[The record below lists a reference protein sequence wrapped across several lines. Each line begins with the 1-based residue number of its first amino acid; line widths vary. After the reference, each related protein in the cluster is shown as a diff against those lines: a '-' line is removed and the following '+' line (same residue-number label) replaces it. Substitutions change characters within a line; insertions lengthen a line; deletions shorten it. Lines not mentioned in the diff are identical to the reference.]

1 MNWRF
6 SSAKSTKVC
15 CTGKFL
21 GLTPIL
27 PRTNIHSCAIW
38 SGPKKKLFR
47 LLAAVEI
54 SGGSTTVRK
63 LFLLALTTF
72 VSAIGFQPLTHAQDF
87 YKDKTLTI
95 VVGYSP
101 GGSFDLYAR
110 VLARYIG
117 RYLPG
122 NPTRIVE
129 NMTGAGGLIAAN
141 YLYNRVKPDS
151 LTIGAW
157 ASPLVLQHIMGNEAA
172 QFDGRKFGYLG
183 IPSPYDTVCTFNQ
196 QSGITKMDDWI
207 NAKRPQ
213 KISTIGPGTSTSDIP
228 KLLKAALNL
237 PMDVI
242 DGYKGGADARLAV
255 ESGEVDGYCG
265 SWGTVETVWRSAYE
279 SKKIVP
285 VLQASLKS
293 HPKYK
298 QIPLAI
304 SYAKTEEAREL
315 LRVADNVH
323 VVQFPFSVPP
333 GMAKD
338 RLELLQR
345 AFIRTLKDP
354 ELIAEAKKS
363 QLDIDPVDG
372 PTITKTLTSLYDLKP
387 ATVAQLKDILLPQK
401 K

>member
-1 MNWRF
+1 MQKN
-6 SSAKSTKVC
+6 
-15 CTGKFL
+15 L
-21 GLTPIL
+21 
-27 PRTNIHSCAIW
+27 
-38 SGPKKKLFR
+38 R
-47 LLAAVEI
+47 LLTLAVTI
-54 SGGSTTVRK
+54 VICGQWPVD
-63 LFLLALTTF
+63 
-72 VSAIGFQPLTHAQDF
+72 AQE

-95 VVGYSP
+95 IVGYSP

-129 NMTGAGGLIAAN
+129 NMTGAGGIIAAN
-141 YLYNRVKPDS
+141 HLYNRVKPDGF
-151 LTIGAW
+151 TIGAW
-157 ASPLVLQHIMGNEAA
+157 ASPLVLQQIMGNEAA
-172 QFDGRKFGYLG
+172 QFDGRRFVYLG
-183 IPSPYDTVCTFNQ
+183 IPSEYDTVCTFNQ
-196 QSGITKMDDWI
+196 QSGIAKMDDWI

-228 KLLKAALNL
+228 KLLRAALNL

-285 VLQASLKS
+285 VLQVARKS
-293 HPKYK
+293 QPKYK
-298 QIPLAI
+298 NIPLAI

-315 LRVADNVH
+315 LKIADDVH
-323 VVQFPFSVPP
+323 VAQFPFSVPP

-345 AFIRTLKDP
+345 AFIRTFKDAD
-354 ELIAEAKKS
+354 LVAEAKRS
-363 QLDIDPVDG
+363 QLDVEPVDG
-372 PTITKTLTSLYDLKP
+372 PTITKTLSGLYDLKP
-387 ATVAQLKDILLPQK
+387 ATVARLKDILLPK
-401 K
+401 RK

>member
-1 MNWRF
+1 MQTYLR
-6 SSAKSTKVC
+6 
-15 CTGKFL
+15 
-21 GLTPIL
+21 
-27 PRTNIHSCAIW
+27 R
-38 SGPKKKLFR
+38 
-47 LLAAVEI
+47 
-54 SGGSTTVRK
+54 
-63 LFLLALTTF
+63 LALVVVLV
-72 VSAIGFQPLTHAQDF
+72 VSSQWAAGAQD

-95 VVGYSP
+95 IVGYSP

-110 VLARYIG
+110 VIARHIG

-129 NMTGAGGLIAAN
+129 NMTGAGGIIAAN
-141 YLYNRVKPDS
+141 HLYNRVKPDG

-157 ASPLVLQHIMGNEAA
+157 ASPLVLQHVMGNEAA

-265 SWGTVETVWRSAYE
+265 SWGTVETVWRSAYA

-293 HPKYK
+293 LPKYK

-315 LRVADNVH
+315 LTVADNVH
-323 VVQFPFSVPP
+323 GAQFPFSVPP
-333 GMAKD
+333 GMEKA

-345 AFIRTLKDP
+345 AFMQTLKDS
-354 ELIAEAKKS
+354 ELRAEAKKS
-363 QLDIDPVDG
+363 ELDVDPVDG
-372 PTITKTLTSLYDLKP
+372 PTISKTLTGLYDLKP
-387 ATVAQLKDILLPQK
+387 ATVARLKDILLPK
-401 K
+401 RK

>member
-1 MNWRF
+1 MLN
-6 SSAKSTKVC
+6 
-15 CTGKFL
+15 
-21 GLTPIL
+21 
-27 PRTNIHSCAIW
+27 
-38 SGPKKKLFR
+38 
-47 LLAAVEI
+47 
-54 SGGSTTVRK
+54 
-63 LFLLALTTF
+63 LLALA
-72 VSAIGFQPLTHAQDF
+72 VIPIVLAISYQPSAQAQDF
-87 YKDKTLTI
+87 YKDKTVTI
-95 VVGYSP
+95 IVGYSP

-110 VLARYIG
+110 VIARYLG

-129 NMTGAGGLIAAN
+129 NMTGAGGIIAAN
-141 YLYNRVKPDS
+141 HLYNRVKPDG

-157 ASPLVLQHIMGNEAA
+157 ASPLVLQQIMGNEAA

-196 QSGITKMDDWI
+196 KSGIFKMEDWF
-207 NAKRPQ
+207 NSKRPQ
-213 KISTIGPGTSTSDIP
+213 KIAAIGPGTSTSDIP

-237 PMDVI
+237 PIDVI

-265 SWGTVETVWRSAYE
+265 SWGTVETVWRGAFE
-279 SKKIVP
+279 SKKIHA

-293 HPKYK
+293 QPKYK

-304 SYAKTEEAREL
+304 SYAKTDEAREL
-315 LRVADNVH
+315 LRVADNAH

-345 AFIRTLKDP
+345 AFIQALKDP
-354 ELIAEAKKS
+354 GLAAEAKKS
-363 QLDIDPVDG
+363 QLDIAPVDG
-372 PTITKTLTSLYDLKP
+372 PTVTKTILALYDLKP
-387 ATVAQLKDILLPQK
+387 TTVAKLKEILLPK

>member
-1 MNWRF
+1 MGRLTILF
-6 SSAKSTKVC
+6 VLVLVSTVLIVC
-15 CTGKFL
+15 
-21 GLTPIL
+21 TP
-27 PRTNIHSCAIW
+27 
-38 SGPKKKLFR
+38 
-47 LLAAVEI
+47 
-54 SGGSTTVRK
+54 
-63 LFLLALTTF
+63 
-72 VSAIGFQPLTHAQDF
+72 QPIQAQDF

-95 VVGYSP
+95 IVGYSP

-122 NPTRIVE
+122 NPTRVVE
-129 NMTGAGGLIAAN
+129 NMTGAGGMIAAN
-141 YLYNRVKPDS
+141 HLYNRVKPDG

-228 KLLKAALNL
+228 KLLKVALNL

-242 DGYKGGADARLAV
+242 EGYKGGADARLAV

-265 SWGTVETVWRSAYE
+265 SWGTVETVWRAAYE

-304 SYAKTEEAREL
+304 NYAKTDEARDL
-315 LRVADNVH
+315 LKVADNVH

-345 AFIRTLKDP
+345 AFIRALKDP
-354 ELIAEAKKS
+354 DLMAEATRA
-363 QLDIDPVDG
+363 QLDINPIDG
-372 PTITKTLTSLYDLKP
+372 PTITKTLASLYDLKP
-387 ATVAQLKDILLPQK
+387 ATLAQLKEILLPK
-401 K
+401 KR

>member
-1 MNWRF
+1 MRR
-6 SSAKSTKVC
+6 KST
-15 CTGKFL
+15 L
-21 GLTPIL
+21 LTLAVISTVL
-27 PRTNIHSCAIW
+27 AI
-38 SGPKKKLFR
+38 SHPP
-47 LLAAVEI
+47 
-54 SGGSTTVRK
+54 
-63 LFLLALTTF
+63 
-72 VSAIGFQPLTHAQDF
+72 SARGQDF

-95 VVGYSP
+95 IVGYSP

-122 NPTRIVE
+122 NPTRVVE

-141 YLYNRVKPDS
+141 HLYNRVKPDG

-157 ASPLVLQHIMGNEAA
+157 ASPLVLQQIMGNEAA

-183 IPSPYDTVCTFNQ
+183 VPSPYDTVCTFNQ

-298 QIPLAI
+298 PIPLAI
-304 SYAKTEEAREL
+304 NYAKNEEAREL
-315 LRVADNVH
+315 LVFADNVH
-323 VVQFPFSVPP
+323 VVQFPFSV
-333 GMAKD
+333 
-338 RLELLQR
+338 
-345 AFIRTLKDP
+345 
-354 ELIAEAKKS
+354 
-363 QLDIDPVDG
+363 
-372 PTITKTLTSLYDLKP
+372 
-387 ATVAQLKDILLPQK
+387 
-401 K
+401 

>member
-1 MNWRF
+1 M
-6 SSAKSTKVC
+6 
-15 CTGKFL
+15 
-21 GLTPIL
+21 
-27 PRTNIHSCAIW
+27 RTV
-38 SGPKKKLFR
+38 KR
-47 LLAAVEI
+47 LSVIATALVVFAAADQR
-54 SGGSTTVRK
+54 T
-63 LFLLALTTF
+63 
-72 VSAIGFQPLTHAQDF
+72 IGAQDF

-122 NPTRIVE
+122 NPTRVVE
-129 NMTGAGGLIAAN
+129 NMTGAGGMIAAN
-141 YLYNRVKPDS
+141 HLYNRVKPDG

-228 KLLKAALNL
+228 KLLKAALHL
-237 PMDVI
+237 PIDVI

-265 SWGTVETVWRSAYE
+265 SWGTVETVWRAAYE

-293 HPKYK
+293 HAKYRR
-298 QIPLAI
+298 IPLAI
-304 SYAKTEEAREL
+304 EYAKTEEAREL
-315 LRVADNVH
+315 LKVADNVH
-323 VVQFPFSVPP
+323 VVQFPFSLPP

-345 AFIRTLKDP
+345 AFISALKDRD
-354 ELIAEAKKS
+354 LVAEANRS
-363 QLDIDPVDG
+363 QLDINPVDG
-372 PTITKTLTSLYDLKP
+372 PAIAKTLASLYELKP
-387 ATVAQLKDILLPQK
+387 ATVAQLKDILLPK
-401 K
+401 KK

>member
-1 MNWRF
+1 MARYF
-6 SSAKSTKVC
+6 GLGAVVVHMFACAVGYQPSA
-15 CTGKFL
+15 
-21 GLTPIL
+21 
-27 PRTNIHSCAIW
+27 
-38 SGPKKKLFR
+38 
-47 LLAAVEI
+47 
-54 SGGSTTVRK
+54 
-63 LFLLALTTF
+63 
-72 VSAIGFQPLTHAQDF
+72 QAQE
-87 YKDKTLTI
+87 YKDKTVTI

-129 NMTGAGGLIAAN
+129 NMTGAGGMIAAN
-141 YLYNRVKPDS
+141 HLYNRVKPDG

-157 ASPLVLQHIMGNEAA
+157 ASPLVLQHVMGNEAA

-183 IPSPYDTVCTFNQ
+183 VPSPYDTVCTFSQ
-196 QSGITKMDDWI
+196 QSGIKKMDDWI
-207 NAKRPQ
+207 HAKRPQ

-265 SWGTVETVWRSAYE
+265 SWGTVETVWRSAFE
-279 SKKIVP
+279 SKKIVA

-304 SYAKTEEAREL
+304 SYAKTDDAREL
-315 LRVADNVH
+315 LTIADHVH
-323 VVQFPFSVPP
+323 GAQFPFSVPP

-345 AFIRTLKDP
+345 AFIRTFQDADL
-354 ELIAEAKKS
+354 LAEAKRS
-363 QLDIDPVDG
+363 QLDVDPVDG
-372 PTITKTLTSLYDLKP
+372 PTIAKTLSGLYDLKP
-387 ATVAQLKDILLPQK
+387 ATVAKLKDILLPK
-401 K
+401 KK

>member
-1 MNWRF
+1 M
-6 SSAKSTKVC
+6 
-15 CTGKFL
+15 
-21 GLTPIL
+21 
-27 PRTNIHSCAIW
+27 
-38 SGPKKKLFR
+38 
-47 LLAAVEI
+47 
-54 SGGSTTVRK
+54 RK
-63 LFLLALTTF
+63 LFLLLTVAT
-72 VSAIGFQPLTHAQDF
+72 SAWNLGISNPPSAGAQE
-87 YKDKTLTI
+87 YKDKTVTI
-95 VVGYSP
+95 IVGYSP

-129 NMTGAGGLIAAN
+129 NMTGAAGIIAAN
-141 YLYNRVKPDS
+141 HLYNRVKPDGF
-151 LTIGAW
+151 TVGAW
-157 ASPLVLQHIMGNEAA
+157 ASPLILQHIMGNEAV
-172 QFDGRKFGYLG
+172 QFDGRRVGYLG
-183 IPSPYDTVCTFNQ
+183 IPSEYDTVCTFNQ

-213 KISTIGPGTSTSDIP
+213 KISTIVPGTSTSDIP

-265 SWGTVETVWRSAYE
+265 SWGTLETVWRAAYE

-285 VLQASLKS
+285 VLQVAPKS
-293 HPKYK
+293 QSKYK
-298 QIPLAI
+298 NFPLAN

-315 LRVADNVH
+315 IKVADDVH
-323 VVQFPFSVPP
+323 GAQFVFSVPP

-345 AFIRTLKDP
+345 AFVRTFKDP
-354 ELIAEAKKS
+354 DLLGEAKRS
-363 QLDIDPVDG
+363 QLDVAPVDG
-372 PTITKTLTSLYDLKP
+372 PTITKTLMGLYDLKP
-387 ATVAQLKDILLPQK
+387 ATIAKLKDILLPK
-401 K
+401 KR

>member
-1 MNWRF
+1 MRSVAGLLTVVVAWLAFIGIARPAE
-6 SSAKSTKVC
+6 SA
-15 CTGKFL
+15 
-21 GLTPIL
+21 P
-27 PRTNIHSCAIW
+27 
-38 SGPKKKLFR
+38 
-47 LLAAVEI
+47 E
-54 SGGSTTVRK
+54 
-63 LFLLALTTF
+63 
-72 VSAIGFQPLTHAQDF
+72 F

-95 VVGYSP
+95 IVGYSP

-117 RYLPG
+117 KHLPG

-141 YLYNRVKPDS
+141 HLYNRVKPDG

-183 IPSPYDTVCTFNQ
+183 IPSLYDTVCTFNQ
-196 QSGITKMDDWI
+196 QSGIARMDDWI

-213 KISTIGPGTSTSDIP
+213 KISAIGPGTSTSDIP

-237 PMDVI
+237 PMEVI

-265 SWGTVETVWRSAYE
+265 SWGTVETVWRSAYDR
-279 SKKIVP
+279 KKIVP

-293 HPKYK
+293 RPKYK

-304 SYAKTEEAREL
+304 NYARSEEARAS
-315 LRVADNVH
+315 RGRR
-323 VVQFPFSVPP
+323 Q
-333 GMAKD
+333 
-338 RLELLQR
+338 RTQR
-345 AFIRTLKDP
+345 AVSILGSAGNGQGSAGDP
-354 ELIAEAKKS
+354 AAGVCKNI
-363 QLDIDPVDG
+363 
-372 PTITKTLTSLYDLKP
+372 
-387 ATVAQLKDILLPQK
+387 
-401 K
+401 